1 MRFTV
6 EGRNKEPFISAKEP
20 FISTKELYLSAAL
33 VVF

>member
-1 MRFTV
+1 M

-20 FISTKELYLSAAL
+20 FISAKELYLFAAL

>member
-1 MRFTV
+1 M

-20 FISTKELYLSAAL
+20 FISAKELYLSAAL